1 MSEKRA
7 SQNLRGGSPVAL
19 ADARDALDVENFEPT
34 GDIEETDNGRQIVIS
49 RELPQSPQVVW
60 GYLANAARISRWFG
74 HCHTL
79 GDASHMTMVSE
90 EIESSYD
97 VTIAEST
104 PYTYLHLAVND
115 HQGHDLN
122 LRFYL
127 TEEDNLETYL
137 EFHHSVEGVEE
148 QVGLIAPKWELILDR
163 LEIALDGGNVKDVQL
178 ANYYPCQL
186 EHYSLPEG
194 K

>member
-7 SQNLRGGSPVAL
+7 SHNLRGGSTVAL

-79 GDASHMTMVSE
+79 GDASRMTMVSE

-115 HQGHDLN
+115 HQATISTSASTS
-122 LRFYL
+122 LRKTTMRPTWNSTTAWKAL
-127 TEEDNLETYL
+127 KNR
-137 EFHHSVEGVEE
+137 SVLSP
-148 QVGLIAPKWELILDR
+148 QS
-163 LEIALDGGNVKDVQL
+163 GN
-178 ANYYPCQL
+178 
-186 EHYSLPEG
+186 
-194 K
+194 